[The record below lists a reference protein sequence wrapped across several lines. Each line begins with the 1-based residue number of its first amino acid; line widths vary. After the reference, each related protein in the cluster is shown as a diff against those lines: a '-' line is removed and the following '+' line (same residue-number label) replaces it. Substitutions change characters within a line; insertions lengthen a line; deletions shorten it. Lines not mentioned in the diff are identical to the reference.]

1 MILYRPVNQSWWS
14 KVLYGESTVAAD
26 GAAAA
31 GATSVD
37 GPLVPA
43 AQPADLAAST

>member
-1 MILYRPVNQSWWS
+1 MIVYRPVNQSWWWR
-14 KVLYGESTVAAD
+14 VLYGGSTVAVE
-26 GAAAA
+26 GAAAT
-31 GATSVD
+31 GATSLD